1 MCGDS
6 KLKVKIRD
14 IGGVELSGNSNWF
27 TSWRQF
33 FFLTNGEF
41 EHLVN
46 NYGCGKRAIL
56 LVNLCKSGMQHAF
69 STL

>member
-14 IGGVELSGNSNWF
+14 GGDVELSGDSNWF
-27 TSWRQF
+27 TSWRQS

-41 EHLVN
+41 EHLI
-46 NYGCGKRAIL
+46 NYGCGKRAIQ
-56 LVNLCKSGMQHAF
+56 LVNFCKSGMQHAF
-69 STL
+69 SAL